1 MSATL
6 YTEYYSNMTT
16 QKKYYII
23 MAYLWQHT
31 EIYYRYLAY
40 LWQSIWRWKAL
51 CVYVYVYVYVCEK
64 DTVIG

>member
-23 MAYLWQHT
+23 MAYL
-31 EIYYRYLAY
+31 
-40 LWQSIWRWKAL
+40 
-51 CVYVYVYVYVCEK
+51 
-64 DTVIG
+64 